1 MRICSLLPGA
11 TEIVCA
17 LGLGEQL
24 VAVTHECDYP
34 LSVRRLPVV
43 TRARLDAGASRDI
56 DQHVTAAA
64 HDGSSLYEL
73 DQELLGRLDPDLV
86 LTQELCHVCALSY
99 AEVSATVAQLSG
111 ARTVLSLSPRT
122 LEEMLQ
128 TIVGVGNATGA
139 AERAAAL
146 VAQLRARIAAVT
158 ARAGR
163 ATTAPRVFAMEW
175 LEPPYT
181 AGHWVPEMIRLA
193 GGLPVGARDGGFSE
207 SIAWDVLIETDP
219 EVVIFMPCSFDLP
232 RAVEELGRVS
242 FPRRWTEIAAVRAG
256 RVAVVDSSAYF
267 SRSGPRL
274 VDGLEI
280 LGEILHPELFPRR
293 ASIDD
298 WRLVDG
304 LHLGAGGEEAPTR

>member
-34 LSVRRLPVV
+34 PAVRHLPVV
-43 TRARLDAGASRDI
+43 TRSLLEGTGGSRDI

-64 HDGSSLYEL
+64 HDGSSLYGL
-73 DQELLGRLDPDLV
+73 DQELLARLDPDLV
-86 LTQELCHVCALSY
+86 LTQELCQVCALSY
-99 AEVSATVAQLSG
+99 AQVTSAVGQLSG
-111 ARTVLSLSPRT
+111 PRTVLSLSPRR
-122 LEEMLQ
+122 LEDVLEA
-128 TIVGVGNATGA
+128 IVAVGNATGVTELA
-139 AERAAAL
+139 QAL
-146 VAQLRARIAAVT
+146 VDRLRQRTAAVAAQ
-158 ARAGR
+158 ARR
-163 ATTAPRVFAMEW
+163 ATITPRVFAMEW

-193 GGLPVGARDGGFSE
+193 GGDPVGARDGAFSE
-207 SIAWDVLIETDP
+207 PIAWDAVIEMDP
-219 EVVIFMPCSFDLP
+219 HVVIFMPCSFDLP
-232 RAVEELGRVS
+232 RAVEELARVP
-242 FPRRWTEIAAVRAG
+242 FPSTWTEIAAVREG

-274 VDGLEI
+274 IDGLEI

-293 ASIDD
+293 AAADA
-298 WRLVDG
+298 WCLVDG
-304 LHLGAGGEEAPTR
+304 LRLGGQEGGR